1 MVKEKIKGAVFGAVI
16 GDALGTLVEEM
27 DRETVKRAY
36 GGAILGFMEPSPLS
50 VCPYLKRG
58 QYSHESQIF
67 LLALEVYAE
76 KGYFDEN
83 LYVEKLIEWVK
94 DEKSHRYPSG
104 AHVNAALSYAAGLES
119 DEARVKAC
127 DVDGA
132 IPAVAA
138 GLFRWDNSLEAYQE
152 GAYVSSITHSDET
165 LVDSAGVLAAAV
177 SMAVGGRAELSTL
190 EGKLSFV
197 DSLRELARSENVRG
211 YLDLLVQV
219 LKKGELPLDDV
230 ILLLGNGSF
239 APEATSLG
247 IYLFLRYP
255 SSYRRAVLSAVNSY
269 GEFGGDTDAVAF
281 ITGALSGGYL
291 SISAVPKEW
300 IECLEN
306 SRQIEITVERFLEKI
321 RV

>member
-1 MVKEKIKGAVFGAVI
+1 MVKERIKGAVFGAVI

-67 LLALEVYAE
+67 LLTLEVYAE

-83 LYVEKLIEWVK
+83 LYIEKLIEWVK

-138 GLFRWDNSLEAYQE
+138 GLFRWDSSSEAYQE

-239 APEATSLG
+239 APEAVSLG

-306 SRQIEITVERFLEKI
+306 SRQIEITVERFLERI

>member
-1 MVKEKIKGAVFGAVI
+1 MVKERIKGAVFGAVI

-67 LLALEVYAE
+67 LLTLEVYAE

-83 LYVEKLIEWVK
+83 LYIEKLIEWVK

-138 GLFRWDNSLEAYQE
+138 GLFRWDSSSEAYHE

-239 APEATSLG
+239 APEAVSLG

>member
-1 MVKEKIKGAVFGAVI
+1 MLREKVKGVVFGAII

-36 GGAILGFMEPSPLS
+36 GGAIIGFMDPSPQS

-58 QYSHESQIF
+58 QYSHESQMF
-67 LLALEVYAE
+67 LIALETYAQ

-83 LYVEKLIEWVK
+83 FYLEKLIEWVK

-104 AHVNAALSYAAGLES
+104 AHLNAALSYAAGLES
-119 DEARVKAC
+119 EEARVKAC

-132 IPAVAA
+132 IPAVAS
-138 GLFRWDNSLEAYQE
+138 GLFRWDSSAEAYEE
-152 GAYVSSITHSDET
+152 GRYVASVIYSDET

-177 SMAVGGRAELSTL
+177 SMVVGGRVDPTTL

-197 DSLRELARSENVRG
+197 DSLREFARSETVRG

-219 LKKGELPLDDV
+219 LKRGELPLDEV
-230 ILLLGNGSF
+230 VLLLGNGSF
-239 APEATSLG
+239 APEATGLA
-247 IYLFLRYP
+247 IYLFLRFP
-255 SSYRRAVLSAVNSY
+255 GSYRRAVLSAVNSY
-269 GEFGGDTDAVAF
+269 GEFGGDTDAIAF

-291 SISAVPKEW
+291 GIGAVPKEW
-300 IECLEN
+300 MKCLEN
-306 SRQIEITVERFLEKI
+306 SRQIEVTVEKFLEKL